1 MNFKVGDRVI
11 IGGYSPAIRG
21 KKGTIVSI
29 NETTLSAFVEL
40 DCGEKLLI
48 PARFLIKDEG
58 TVFTVFNIIE
68 KRLGIDACEL
78 EYECLIT
85 CELVN
90 KWHKKL
96 TSCSS
101 REEYAQIV
109 NGVDKD
115 LTKFN
120 LTWGQFIQAMTN
132 KIELEKE
139 IKKWNQK

>member
-1 MNFKVGDRVI
+1 MNFKVGDRII
-11 IGGYSPAIRG
+11 IGGSSPAISG

-48 PARFLIKDEG
+48 PARLLIKDKD
-58 TVFTVFNIIE
+58 TVFSIIE
-68 KRLGIDACEL
+68 KRLGIDACEI

-96 TSCSS
+96 ISCGS

-115 LTKFN
+115 LKKFS
-120 LTWGQFIQAMTN
+120 LTWGQFIQAMMN
-132 KIELEKE
+132 KIELEEE
-139 IKKWNQK
+139 IKKWNKK

>member
-1 MNFKVGDRVI
+1 MDFKVGDRVI
-11 IGGYSPAIRG
+11 IGEDSNVSRG
-21 KKGTIVSI
+21 QKGTIVNI
-29 NETTLSAFVEL
+29 NNVTSLAFVKL
-40 DCGEKLLI
+40 DCGVEILI
-48 PARFLIKDEG
+48 PTRLLIKDKDSI
-58 TVFTVFNIIE
+58 FNIIE

-96 TSCSS
+96 ISCSS

-115 LTKFN
+115 LKKFN
-120 LTWGQFIQAMTN
+120 LTWGQFIQAMMN
-132 KIELEKE
+132 EIELEEE
-139 IKKWNQK
+139 IKKWNAN

>member
-1 MNFKVGDRVI
+1 MNFKVGDRII
-11 IGGYSPAIRG
+11 IGGHSPAIRG

-29 NETTLSAFVEL
+29 NDTTLSAFVEL

-58 TVFTVFNIIE
+58 TVFNIIE

-96 TSCSS
+96 ISCSS
-101 REEYAQIV
+101 REEYSQIV
-109 NGVDKD
+109 NGIDKD